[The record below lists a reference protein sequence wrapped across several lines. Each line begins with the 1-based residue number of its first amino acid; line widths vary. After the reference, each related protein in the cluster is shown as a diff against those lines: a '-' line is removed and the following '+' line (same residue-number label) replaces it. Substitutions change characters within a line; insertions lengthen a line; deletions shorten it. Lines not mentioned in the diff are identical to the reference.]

1 MRKFF
6 FLLLLLT
13 VFLPSYSID
22 THWDLEPQ
30 IIKTESEIILFIMFV
45 TEAKALCG
53 SLPTRESPLRWL
65 QISWLSAHYER
76 WLPFHSFAS
85 GCKNAEGRFWR
96 FILCFTLSGGIT
108 CFDKEMEKFCLY
120 VLTGRWN
127 LKRFRIFAGM
137 MAACIWLLRM
147 DCLNRAPSARK
158 KEKKISSIVYWIPN
172 LW

>member
-53 SLPTRESPLRWL
+53 SLLTRESP
-65 QISWLSAHYER
+65 ATM
-76 WLPFHSFAS
+76 AS
-85 GCKNAEGRFWR
+85 DFVIIRS
-96 FILCFTLSGGIT
+96 L
-108 CFDKEMEKFCLY
+108 
-120 VLTGRWN
+120 
-127 LKRFRIFAGM
+127 
-137 MAACIWLLRM
+137 
-147 DCLNRAPSARK
+147 
-158 KEKKISSIVYWIPN
+158 
-172 LW
+172 